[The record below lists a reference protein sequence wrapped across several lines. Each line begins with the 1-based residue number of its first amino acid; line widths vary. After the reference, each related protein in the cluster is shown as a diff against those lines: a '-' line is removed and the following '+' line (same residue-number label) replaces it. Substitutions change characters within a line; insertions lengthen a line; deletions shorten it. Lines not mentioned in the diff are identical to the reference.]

1 MIYTFNAKGCI
12 LYPVMKSYF
21 ELSDDD
27 VYKTIQDGFKLLLDQ
42 LAIKKISYDSLKRAL
57 VPNQDKDRFETCFVI
72 DSAQIDRCDYGYY
85 VFEKLI
91 PLLDKESTYSI
102 LCGDYIDL
110 SSKYQS
116 NSQLQ
121 LRYEMN
127 KVLSRCHE
135 SEYRHS
141 SQYFLVY
148 INRLSGSQRLKIVEK
163 LYLYQW
169 FTGFADVTHQSVF
182 KSYIS
187 NILTN
192 VCIKNKSTVIMSH
205 PADYSDKDNIN
216 MRGFP
221 FEENGFKVVS
231 INEDSYG
238 TFLSYKIESVIPDKE
253 DLGFSFNALFPKFDS
268 FEQIKL
274 QISDDKWNNYLLDK
288 EKGKGRI
295 MEALG
300 YGSVDKECFRKEIF
314 KHICANYIYD
324 LKKNEQGVLMFNV
337 CVELPTIN
345 DHIRKTKIVLKY
357 HPDTG
362 IIEIV
367 TVT

>member
-141 SQYFLVY
+141 SQYFLIY
-148 INRLSGSQRLKIVEK
+148 INRLSGSQRLKIVET

-221 FEENGFKVVS
+221 F
-231 INEDSYG
+231 
-238 TFLSYKIESVIPDKE
+238 
-253 DLGFSFNALFPKFDS
+253 NALFPKFDS

-274 QISDDKWNNYLLDK
+274 QISDDKWNNYLIDK

-300 YGSVDKECFRKEIF
+300 YDSVDKECFRKEVF

>member
-1 MIYTFNAKGCI
+1 
-12 LYPVMKSYF
+12 MKSYF

-141 SQYFLVY
+141 SQYFLIY
-148 INRLSGSQRLKIVEK
+148 INRLSGSQRLKIVET

-221 FEENGFKVVS
+221 F
-231 INEDSYG
+231 
-238 TFLSYKIESVIPDKE
+238 
-253 DLGFSFNALFPKFDS
+253 NALFPKFDS

-300 YGSVDKECFRKEIF
+300 YDSVDKECFRKEVF